1 MKVQKQCLPRQANN
15 NWWKWLGRQIRRPGI
30 LRSVLAFVLFSVA
43 SARATIYVTGDNGS
57 TNLFGTVDLA
67 SGQFSQIATT
77 DPLFYALT
85 SGAGGKI
92 FGADLNSGHLFT
104 ISKSGATTQF
114 GSSTAPDAFQGLA
127 HSRSTGNF
135 LAANV
140 GQTTVTLYSIADD
153 GNSHSLIGEM
163 VGANSPGLFPTGNL
177 VFGPG
182 GKLYFDYF
190 SADSTSAALYTVN
203 TSTGSLTAVGNGLG
217 TDILTLFSD
226 GNTLYG
232 IDTDFTPNDAP
243 LGIYTINTT
252 TGLATQV
259 STLTGLPGDYFLDA
273 ATVSTPD
280 MGSTF
285 GLLSLALTV
294 LLGATRFRQ
303 WVRVTG

>member
-1 MKVQKQCLPRQANN
+1 MKAQKQRLLPQANN
-15 NWWKWLGRQIRRPGI
+15 NWWKWLARQIQRPGI
-30 LRSVLAFVLFSVA
+30 LRSLLAFVLCSVA
-43 SARATIYVTGDNGS
+43 SARATIYVAADNGS
-57 TNLFGTVDLA
+57 TNLFGTLDLA

-85 SGAGGKI
+85 AGAGGKI

-104 ISKSGATTQF
+104 ISKSGASTQF

-127 HSRSTGNF
+127 YSKSTGNF

-140 GQTTVTLYSIADD
+140 GQTTVTLYSIAGN

-177 VFGPG
+177 AFGPAG
-182 GKLYFDYF
+182 QLYFDYLA
-190 SADSTSAALYTVN
+190 ADSTSAALYTVD
-203 TSTGSLTAVGNGLG
+203 TSTGGLTAVGSGLG

-226 GNTLYG
+226 GNSLYG

-252 TGLATQV
+252 TGVATQV
-259 STLTGLPGDYFLDA
+259 STVTGLPGDYFLDA

-280 MGSTF
+280 TGSTF
-285 GLLSLALTV
+285 GLLSLVLTA
-294 LLGATRFRQ
+294 LLGANRFRHC
-303 WVRVTG
+303 RVTG

>member
-1 MKVQKQCLPRQANN
+1 MKAQKQRLLPQANN
-15 NWWKWLGRQIRRPGI
+15 NWWKWLARQIQRPGI
-30 LRSVLAFVLFSVA
+30 LRSILAFVLFSAA
-43 SARATIYVTGDNGS
+43 SARATIYVTADNGS
-57 TNLFGTVDLA
+57 TNLFGTLDLA

-85 SGAGGKI
+85 AGAGGKI

-127 HSRSTGNF
+127 YSKSTGNF

-140 GQTTVTLYSIADD
+140 GQTTVTLYSIAGN

-177 VFGPG
+177 AFGPAG
-182 GKLYFDYF
+182 QLYFDYLA
-190 SADSTSAALYTVN
+190 ADSTSAALYTVN
-203 TSTGSLTAVGNGLG
+203 TSTASLTAVGNGLG

-259 STLTGLPGDYFLDA
+259 STVTGLPGDYFLDA

-280 MGSTF
+280 TGSTF
-285 GLLSLALTV
+285 GLLSLVLTA
-294 LLGATRFRQ
+294 LLGANRFRHC
-303 WVRVTG
+303 RVTG

>member
-114 GSSTAPDAFQGLA
+114 SSTAPDAFQGLA

-140 GQTTVTLYSIADD
+140 GQTTVTLYSIAGD

-285 GLLSLALTV
+285 GLLSLALTA